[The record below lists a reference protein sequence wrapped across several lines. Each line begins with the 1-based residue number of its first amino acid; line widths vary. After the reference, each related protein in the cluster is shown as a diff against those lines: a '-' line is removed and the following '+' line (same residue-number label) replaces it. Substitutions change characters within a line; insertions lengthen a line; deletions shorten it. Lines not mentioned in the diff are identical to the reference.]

1 MNNLSDRSE
10 QLITM
15 TSDIVSAHVARNNVA
30 VSDLPKLIE
39 NVHSALHGLSDQKQP
54 RSRKSPAVPIKDS
67 EKSDHLICLGCGARM
82 KMLKRH
88 IATSHQMTPD
98 EYRQYWNLPANYSMV
113 SAEYSKT
120 RSGLAKEIGLGRHSA

>member
-1 MNNLSDRSE
+1 MSNLSDQNQ

-15 TSDIVSAHVARNNVA
+15 TSDIVSAHVASNNVA
-30 VSDLPKLIE
+30 VSDLPKLIK
-39 NVHSALHGLSDQKQP
+39 NVHGALNGLSHQKQ
-54 RSRKSPAVPIKDS
+54 SRLQREPAVPIKDS
-67 EKSDHLICLGCGARM
+67 VKSDHLICLGCGAKM

-113 SAEYSKT
+113 SAKYSKT
-120 RSGLAKEIGLGRHSA
+120 RSGLAKEIGLGRQSS